1 MTLARSLVHSTLFI
15 ISSLYTIIGDNHDTR
30 MSEGKSLVIY
40 NCQTCM
46 FITKNKK
53 DYERH
58 LRSKKHQD
66 ASLCKIPVIEY
77 KDTNTNKKDTYID
90 IDNDN
95 DDVSI
100 PMCPNCKKV
109 YKSRTSI
116 YTHMKTCGVTTVP
129 VAPVPVAA
137 AMTETRQIASPETF
151 TPEQIQ
157 YILIEN
163 RILKELLQNVIQCIN
178 RPNLAGPK

>member
-1 MTLARSLVHSTLFI
+1 
-15 ISSLYTIIGDNHDTR
+15 
-30 MSEGKSLVIY
+30 
-40 NCQTCM
+40 M

-66 ASLCKIPVIEY
+66 SSLCKIPVIEH
-77 KDTNTNKKDTYID
+77 KDTYID
-90 IDNDN
+90 NDA
-95 DDVSI
+95 V

-109 YKSRTSI
+109 YKCRTSI
-116 YTHMKTCGVTTVP
+116 YTHMKMCGV
-129 VAPVPVAA
+129 APAA
-137 AMTETRQIASPETF
+137 AAPAMTETRQIASPETL

-163 RILKELLQNVIQCIN
+163 RILKELLKNVIQGTN
-178 RPNLAGPK
+178 V

>member
-1 MTLARSLVHSTLFI
+1 
-15 ISSLYTIIGDNHDTR
+15 

-66 ASLCKIPVIEY
+66 ASLCKIPMIEY

-90 IDNDN
+90 N
-95 DDVSI
+95 VSV

-109 YKSRTSI
+109 YKSRTSV
-116 YTHMKTCGVTTVP
+116 YTHMKTCGV
-129 VAPVPVAA
+129 VAA
-137 AMTETRQIASPETF
+137 SAPTAMTETRQIASPETLTLTL

-157 YILIEN
+157 HILIEN
-163 RILKELLQNVIQCIN
+163 RILKELLKNVIQGIN
-178 RPNLAGPK
+178 PPILAGPK

>member
-1 MTLARSLVHSTLFI
+1 
-15 ISSLYTIIGDNHDTR
+15 
-30 MSEGKSLVIY
+30 MSEGKSLAIY

-95 DDVSI
+95 VSV
-100 PMCPNCKKV
+100 PMCSNCKKV

-116 YTHMKTCGVTTVP
+116 YTHMKTCGVA
-129 VAPVPVAA
+129 APAAA
-137 AMTETRQIASPETF
+137 AMTETRQIASPETLTLTL

-157 YILIEN
+157 HILIEN
-163 RILKELLQNVIQCIN
+163 RILKELLKNVIQGIN
-178 RPNLAGPK
+178 PPILAGPK

>member
-1 MTLARSLVHSTLFI
+1 
-15 ISSLYTIIGDNHDTR
+15 

-66 ASLCKIPVIEY
+66 SSLCKIPVIEY
-77 KDTNTNKKDTYID
+77 KDTNTNTNKKDTYID

-95 DDVSI
+95 VSV

-116 YTHMKTCGVTTVP
+116 YTHMKKCGV
-129 VAPVPVAA
+129 VAA
-137 AMTETRQIASPETF
+137 SAPAPTAMTETRQIASPETF
-151 TPEQIQ
+151 TLTPEQIQ

-163 RILKELLQNVIQCIN
+163 RILKELLKNVIQGIN
-178 RPNLAGPK
+178 PPILAGPK

>member
-1 MTLARSLVHSTLFI
+1 
-15 ISSLYTIIGDNHDTR
+15 
-30 MSEGKSLVIY
+30 MSEGKSLAIY

-66 ASLCKIPVIEY
+66 SSLCKIPVIEH
-77 KDTNTNKKDTYID
+77 KDTNKKDTYID
-90 IDNDN
+90 NDG
-95 DDVSI
+95 V

-109 YKSRTSI
+109 YKCRTSV
-116 YTHMKTCGVTTVP
+116 YTHLKKCGV
-129 VAPVPVAA
+129 APPPAPAA
-137 AMTETRQIASPETF
+137 APAMTETRQIASPETF

-163 RILKELLQNVIQCIN
+163 RILKELLKNVIQGIN
-178 RPNLAGPK
+178 PPILAGPK

>member
-1 MTLARSLVHSTLFI
+1 
-15 ISSLYTIIGDNHDTR
+15 
-30 MSEGKSLVIY
+30 MSEGKSLAIY

-66 ASLCKIPVIEY
+66 SSLCKIPVIAH

-90 IDNDN
+90 NDG
-95 DDVSI
+95 V

-116 YTHMKTCGVTTVP
+116 YTHMKKCGV
-129 VAPVPVAA
+129 VAAPAAA
-137 AMTETRQIASPETF
+137 AMTETRQIASPETL

-163 RILKELLQNVIQCIN
+163 RILKELLQNVIQGIN

>member
-1 MTLARSLVHSTLFI
+1 MTLARSLVHSFTRPYLLYRHYIPKVI
-15 ISSLYTIIGDNHDTR
+15 ITIRR
-30 MSEGKSLVIY
+30 MSEGKSLAIY

-66 ASLCKIPVIEY
+66 SSLCKIPVIEH
-77 KDTNTNKKDTYID
+77 KDTNQKDTYID
-90 IDNDN
+90 NDG
-95 DDVSI
+95 V

-116 YTHMKTCGVTTVP
+116 YTHMKTCGVTTVAVP
-129 VAPVPVAA
+129 APVPAA
-137 AMTETRQIASPETF
+137 PAMTETRQIASPETF

-157 YILIEN
+157 YILMEN
-163 RILKELLQNVIQCIN
+163 RILKELLKNVIQCIN

>member
-1 MTLARSLVHSTLFI
+1 
-15 ISSLYTIIGDNHDTR
+15 
-30 MSEGKSLVIY
+30 
-40 NCQTCM
+40 M

-66 ASLCKIPVIEY
+66 ASLCKIPMIEY

-90 IDNDN
+90 NDS
-95 DDVSI
+95 V
-100 PMCPNCKKV
+100 PMCPKCKKV

-116 YTHMKTCGVTTVP
+116 YTHMKKCG
-129 VAPVPVAA
+129 VAA
-137 AMTETRQIASPETF
+137 APIANAPTPETF

-157 YILIEN
+157 YILMEN
-163 RILKELLQNVIQCIN
+163 RILKELLKTAIH
-178 RPNLAGPK
+178 

>member
-1 MTLARSLVHSTLFI
+1 
-15 ISSLYTIIGDNHDTR
+15 
-30 MSEGKSLVIY
+30 MSESKSLAIY

-66 ASLCKIPVIEY
+66 SIER
-77 KDTNTNKKDTYID
+77 KPLIFANVH
-90 IDNDN
+90 N
-95 DDVSI
+95 DDTSKDDTFHKMPV
-100 PMCPNCKKV
+100 CPNCKKV
-109 YKSRTSI
+109 YKCRTSV
-116 YTHMKTCGVTTVP
+116 YTHMKKCGMEA
-129 VAPVPVAA
+129 APTPAA
-137 AMTETRQIASPETF
+137 PETF

-163 RILKELLQNVIQCIN
+163 RILKELLKNVIQGIN
-178 RPNLAGPK
+178 PPILAGPK

>member
-1 MTLARSLVHSTLFI
+1 
-15 ISSLYTIIGDNHDTR
+15 

-77 KDTNTNKKDTYID
+77 KDTNTNTNKKDTYID
-90 IDNDN
+90 NDG
-95 DDVSI
+95 V

-109 YKSRTSI
+109 YKSRTSV
-116 YTHMKTCGVTTVP
+116 YTHMKTCGV
-129 VAPVPVAA
+129 VAA
-137 AMTETRQIASPETF
+137 PAPAPTAMTETRQIASPETLTLTLTL

-163 RILKELLQNVIQCIN
+163 RILKELLKNVIQGIN
-178 RPNLAGPK
+178 PPILAGPK

>member
-1 MTLARSLVHSTLFI
+1 
-15 ISSLYTIIGDNHDTR
+15 

-66 ASLCKIPVIEY
+66 ASLCKIPMIEY
-77 KDTNTNKKDTYID
+77 KDTNTNKKDTYIN

-95 DDVSI
+95 DNVSV

-116 YTHMKTCGVTTVP
+116 YTHMKTCGV
-129 VAPVPVAA
+129 VAA
-137 AMTETRQIASPETF
+137 SAPAPAPTAMTETRQIASPETLTL

-157 YILIEN
+157 HILIEN
-163 RILKELLQNVIQCIN
+163 RILKELLKNVIQGIN
-178 RPNLAGPK
+178 PPILAGPK

>member
-1 MTLARSLVHSTLFI
+1 
-15 ISSLYTIIGDNHDTR
+15 
-30 MSEGKSLVIY
+30 MSEGKSLAIY

-66 ASLCKIPVIEY
+66 SIER
-77 KDTNTNKKDTYID
+77 KPLIFANVH
-90 IDNDN
+90 N
-95 DDVSI
+95 DDTSKDDTFQKMPV
-100 PMCPNCKKV
+100 CPNCKKV
-109 YKSRTSI
+109 YKCRTSV
-116 YTHMKTCGVTTVP
+116 YTHMKKCGVA
-129 VAPVPVAA
+129 AP

-163 RILKELLQNVIQCIN
+163 RILKELLKNVIQGIN
-178 RPNLAGPK
+178 PPILAAPK

>member
-1 MTLARSLVHSTLFI
+1 
-15 ISSLYTIIGDNHDTR
+15 
-30 MSEGKSLVIY
+30 MSEGKSLAIY

-66 ASLCKIPVIEY
+66 SSLCKIPAIEH
-77 KDTNTNKKDTYID
+77 KDTNQKDTYID
-90 IDNDN
+90 NDN
-95 DDVSI
+95 VSV

-109 YKSRTSI
+109 YKSRTSV
-116 YTHMKTCGVTTVP
+116 YTHMKKCGVA
-129 VAPVPVAA
+129 APAA
-137 AMTETRQIASPETF
+137 PAMTETRQIASPETF

-163 RILKELLQNVIQCIN
+163 RILKEILKNVIQGIN
-178 RPNLAGPK
+178 PPILAGPK

>member
-1 MTLARSLVHSTLFI
+1 
-15 ISSLYTIIGDNHDTR
+15 
-30 MSEGKSLVIY
+30 MSEGKSLAIY

-66 ASLCKIPVIEY
+66 SSLCKIPVIAH
-77 KDTNTNKKDTYID
+77 KNTNTNKKDTYID
-90 IDNDN
+90 NDKDKDNDKDNDN
-95 DDVSI
+95 DGV

-109 YKSRTSI
+109 YKSRTSV
-116 YTHMKTCGVTTVP
+116 YTHMKKCGV
-129 VAPVPVAA
+129 VAAA
-137 AMTETRQIASPETF
+137 AMTETRQIASPETL

-157 YILIEN
+157 HILIEN
-163 RILKELLQNVIQCIN
+163 RILKELLQNVIQGIN

>member
-1 MTLARSLVHSTLFI
+1 
-15 ISSLYTIIGDNHDTR
+15 
-30 MSEGKSLVIY
+30 MSEGKSLAIY

-58 LRSKKHQD
+58 LRSKKHQN
-66 ASLCKIPVIEY
+66 SIER
-77 KDTNTNKKDTYID
+77 KPLIFANVH
-90 IDNDN
+90 N
-95 DDVSI
+95 DDTSKDDTFQKMPV
-100 PMCPNCKKV
+100 CPDCKKV

-116 YTHMKTCGVTTVP
+116 YTHMKKCGV
-129 VAPVPVAA
+129 VAA
-137 AMTETRQIASPETF
+137 PAPAPAPAMTETRQIASPETI

-163 RILKELLQNVIQCIN
+163 RILKELLQNVIQGIN
-178 RPNLAGPK
+178 PPNLAGPK